1 MIPRYTLPEMG
12 AIWTEENKLNNWLQ
26 IEIAACEGWAKLG
39 RIPEEAVKVISA
51 TARFDLQ
58 RVKEIEAEVRHDVI
72 AFLTNVAENVGD
84 ESKY

>member
-39 RIPEEAVKVISA
+39 RIPRKRLKSLALRLVLICS
-51 TARFDLQ
+51 
-58 RVKEIEAEVRHDVI
+58 
-72 AFLTNVAENVGD
+72 G
-84 ESKY
+84 